1 MEAGVKV
8 KTSIRQSHGVLLLL
22 ALLMLAVGCSTTA
35 GVRTSHDGATD
46 FSQYRSWSWLPVARK
61 DERPRSDVE
70 RELAALVLEHIR
82 RELSERGFSYRRENA
97 DLAVDARLVVAREKH
112 VTYHST
118 AIESLNS
125 FHSSPSY
132 EIQATEREIVIYE
145 RGRLTIRV
153 MDLRR
158 NREVWRGEYEKR
170 HRDPFAAHVKAAVAN
185 TLESFPAVPR
195 GKPSFDPRRVATH
208 P

>member
-8 KTSIRQSHGVLLLL
+8 KTSIRQSHGVLLPL

-35 GVRTSHDGATD
+35 GVKTSRDRTAN
-46 FSQYRSWSWLPVARK
+46 FSQYRSWSWLPVAK
-61 DERPRSDVE
+61 MDERPRSDVE
-70 RELAALVLEHIR
+70 RELAALVLEQVGR
-82 RELSERGFSYRRENA
+82 QLSERGFSYRRENA
-97 DLAVDARLVVAREKH
+97 DLAVDARLAVARERH
-112 VTYHST
+112 VTHHST
-118 AIESLNS
+118 AIESLHS

-132 EIQATEREIVIYE
+132 EIQATESEIVNYE

-158 NREVWRGEYEKR
+158 NREVWQGEYERR
-170 HRDPFAAHVKAAVAN
+170 HRDSFAAHVKTAVAS
-185 TLESFPAVPR
+185 TLESFPAAASEEP
-195 GKPSFDPRRVATH
+195 PFDPRAVAAH